1 MVLGAVTTGTAA
13 EIAWIT
19 ESMRRVF
26 PREWDDF
33 AAGIPEHHRDLP
45 PAAAYARLFVD
56 PDPTVRAEA
65 ARSWCTWE
73 DTHVSLLPGWVPNPR
88 YEDPDFRNVFS
99 RLVSHYWSNDCFLA
113 DRPLLAHI
121 DRLDGVPATLLHS
134 RYDVSS
140 PLDIAWDLARSWP
153 TSRLVSSTTPGTA
166 EAASPTSSR
175 PRSASSAPL
184 TLDLYPALDLDLD
197 APSWSRNG
205 T

>member
-33 AAGIPEHHRDLP
+33 AAGIPERHRDLP

-65 ARSWCTWE
+65 ARSWCTCE

-153 TSRLVSSTTPGTA
+153 TSRLVVLDDAGHGGGSFADEFTA
-166 EAASPTSSR
+166 EVGEFGAAHARPLPSSR
-175 PRSASSAPL
+175 P
-184 TLDLYPALDLDLD
+184 
-197 APSWSRNG
+197 
-205 T
+205 